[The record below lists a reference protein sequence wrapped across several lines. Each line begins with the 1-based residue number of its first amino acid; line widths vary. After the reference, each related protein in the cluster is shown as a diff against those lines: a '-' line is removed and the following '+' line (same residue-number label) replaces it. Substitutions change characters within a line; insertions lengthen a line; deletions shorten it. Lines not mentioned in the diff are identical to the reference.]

1 MKQAASNIARSNSA
15 TSNIAALKAGN
26 LDSGASLIKKE
37 LLWQLNIIAVIIIW
51 CFTTTQQ
58 SAQYVAQ

>member
-15 TSNIAALKAGN
+15 TSNIAALKAAN
-26 LDSGASLIKKE
+26 LDSGALLIKKE
-37 LLWQLNIIAVIIIW
+37 LLWQQNIIAVIIIW
-51 CFTTTQQ
+51 RFTTTQQ